1 MWKKR
6 LVEEE
11 EENAAAGSSIPPK
24 RRRVAAVKDDGD
36 DEEDILVGDDDE
48 DDAEGPAAED
58 EEEQIDG
65 YDSADEYDDEL
76 YKNAADKAVLLA
88 KTDLER
94 EMILAERHDRKQRRV
109 ETLRVRQ
116 EVRAQRETM
125 AATKQRSGAGSRARA
140 AQSAQLDRAA
150 KMAQLAQQRQAKQ
163 KTLERERSLREEQQY
178 WELEDEVANDPM
190 ADEDAGSEEG
200 EMADPR
206 ARRSEVSTRPA
217 AAAEPAAPSEGPAP
231 VGAIERIRLTRD
243 KLEKWLNEPFFEDIV
258 PGCFARVGIGKTS
271 EGKSIYRV
279 AEITHIKDG
288 FKQYSIAQRSTTKRL
303 ELEIGTSRR
312 YFQIS
317 YISNN
322 NFEADEL
329 ERYLRHLEAAN
340 KKGKTLTSIDK
351 KVEVLK
357 KCNTYEYKDGEVETK
372 VKQERK
378 SLKMKGNIALQKVE
392 MRRNVSPHR
401 LYIMSMP
408 THAHTPHAHFSAVQ
422 IQAMKDANT
431 HLERQKLTGEAE
443 ADESVPFTLEDIF
456 KAEDELRGL
465 EGKQEVEKRIEQKR
479 ESSSFRIND
488 INLRNREFE
497 REIAAKVG
505 LQELKEQ
512 VEISAGRTVASDP
525 FKRLPVRPVIYWDI
539 GAKKEGN
546 EAAAPATDPAAVD
559 PATADPAAAGP
570 IHPAA
575 LAISTD
581 AQGISSSDMLSPGF
595 SSLKPPTAD
604 GSGGGSDEPTVRG
617 SSTVAAEDLAL
628 PKLTGKKVQAH
639 DIDIDIDIER
649 PVSRTAPP
657 PRARPEALMRAAHPL
672 TASEGGAAPSG
683 GQRLSLSEYKKL
695 MKG

>member
-1 MWKKR
+1 
-6 LVEEE
+6 
-11 EENAAAGSSIPPK
+11 
-24 RRRVAAVKDDGD
+24 
-36 DEEDILVGDDDE
+36 
-48 DDAEGPAAED
+48 
-58 EEEQIDG
+58 
-65 YDSADEYDDEL
+65 
-76 YKNAADKAVLLA
+76 
-88 KTDLER
+88 
-94 EMILAERHDRKQRRV
+94 
-109 ETLRVRQ
+109 
-116 EVRAQRETM
+116 
-125 AATKQRSGAGSRARA
+125 
-140 AQSAQLDRAA
+140 
-150 KMAQLAQQRQAKQ
+150 
-163 KTLERERSLREEQQY
+163 
-178 WELEDEVANDPM
+178 
-190 ADEDAGSEEG
+190 
-200 EMADPR
+200 
-206 ARRSEVSTRPA
+206 VSTRPA

-288 FKQYSIAQRSTTKRL
+288 FKRYSIAQRSTTKRL

-357 KCNTYEYKDGEVETK
+357 KCNTYEYKDGEVESK

-392 MRRNVSPHR
+392 MRRN
-401 LYIMSMP
+401 
-408 THAHTPHAHFSAVQ
+408 

-443 ADESVPFTLEDIF
+443 ADESLPYTLEDIF

-525 FKRLPVRPVIYWDI
+525 FKRLPVRPIIYWDI